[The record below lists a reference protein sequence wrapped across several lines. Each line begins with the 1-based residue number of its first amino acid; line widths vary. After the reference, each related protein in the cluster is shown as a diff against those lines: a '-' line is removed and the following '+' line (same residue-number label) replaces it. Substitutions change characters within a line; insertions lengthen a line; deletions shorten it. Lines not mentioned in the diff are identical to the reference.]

1 MTDSVKEQLSACLD
15 GELPR
20 GELDLLLKRLE
31 RDPQLRHSIGRYSLL
46 GEVMRAGRPV
56 AASMGFADK
65 VSAAIDADPALGP
78 AGAPVRKFA
87 GRAAAGRG
95 FGRWL
100 QPIAGLAVA
109 AGVAALAVLAFQ
121 PSTSLPPE
129 QVAVN
134 TPSAA
139 SVPAVQSRTP
149 GSSYTVP
156 TNTTSDAYIPAARLT
171 NYVVAHSEY
180 SSPLSRR
187 TVLSGVL
194 SDDEDTVAVSG
205 SGDSTESPEQ
215 TTETADEAVPAPVE
229 KR

>member
-15 GELPR
+15 GELPP

-31 RDPQLRHSIGRYSLL
+31 RDPQLRRSIGRYSLL

-56 AASMGFADK
+56 AASMSFADE
-65 VSAAIDADPALGP
+65 VAAALDAEPALSP
-78 AGAPVRKFA
+78 AAAPVRKFA
-87 GRAAAGRG
+87 SRAAAGRG

-100 QPIAGLAVA
+100 QPVAGLAVA
-109 AGVAALAVLAFQ
+109 AGVAAVAVLAFQ

-139 SVPAVQSRTP
+139 SVPAVQSRTNP

-180 SSPLSRR
+180 SSPLGRR
-187 TVLSGVL
+187 TVLSGLL

-205 SGDSTESPEQ
+205 SGDSAETPQQ
-215 TTETADEAVPAPVE
+215 TTDETAPVTVD